1 MAQFGRLT
9 SLSLII
15 PKPLR
20 CISFNMLSFTY
31 ELEGHTTTSNTEA
44 PFWSNVPAQLV
55 SHASSV
61 ITVINSVCNVC
72 GIFPGKGHPQVYY
85 S

>member
-31 ELEGHTTTSNTEA
+31 ELEGHTTTSDTEA
-44 PFWSNVPAQLV
+44 PFWSNVPAQ
-55 SHASSV
+55 
-61 ITVINSVCNVC
+61 
-72 GIFPGKGHPQVYY
+72 
-85 S
+85 